1 MSLNGS
7 AQSIGSPSRMRGKE
21 GDELGLGQTIR
32 ITPACAGKRA
42 GPNNSLTGNQDHPR
56 VCGEKLLHGAHHA
69 KSWGSPPHVRGK
81 ALHFNPHRTGF
92 GITPAYAGKSS
103 RNETCWHRPWDHP
116 RVCGEKPDNE
126 FDEEYFEGSP
136 PRMRGKGVV
145 NVLVSEPF
153 RITPACAGKR
163 PQMGRWNLS
172 MWDHPRVCGEK
183 CPPGK
188 FFFMTVGS
196 SPRMRGKAFPAR
208 WSARPAWIT
217 PAYAGKS
224 RLRCPVHRFLWDH
237 PRVCEEKGR
246 TKQFLDRE
254 PGSPPRVREKALLI
268 PLHLYFLGITPA
280 CAGKSSIQHLTAS
293 LGEFKVQKGHP
304 VPHLRQRLQVW
315 PDHARHLRHGLILH
329 ASRSAGQGRRLCPG
343 PCPDTAGSG
352 TPRGP
357 SPAKRPHTSP
367 PAATPGG
374 CRAWQSGATA
384 PGSR

>member
-1 MSLNGS
+1 M
-7 AQSIGSPSRMRGKE
+7 
-21 GDELGLGQTIR
+21 
-32 ITPACAGKRA
+32 
-42 GPNNSLTGNQDHPR
+42 
-56 VCGEKLLHGAHHA
+56 CGEKSKLGLMRL
-69 KSWGSPPHVRGK
+69 WTVGSPPRVRGK

-116 RVCGEKPDNE
+116 CVCGEKIEMPYE
-126 FDEEYFEGSP
+126 LLLKEGSP
-136 PRMRGKGVV
+136 PRMRGK
-145 NVLVSEPF
+145 ERFP
-153 RITPACAGKR
+153 
-163 PQMGRWNLS
+163 PQHS
-172 MWDHPRVCGEK
+172 C
-183 CPPGK
+183 
-188 FFFMTVGS
+188 
-196 SPRMRGKAFPAR
+196 
-208 WSARPAWIT
+208 I
-217 PAYAGKS
+217 Y
-224 RLRCPVHRFLWDH
+224 
-237 PRVCEEKGR
+237 
-246 TKQFLDRE
+246 
-254 PGSPPRVREKALLI
+254 
-268 PLHLYFLGITPA
+268 GITPA

-315 PDHARHLRHGLILH
+315 PDHARHLVHLSFLH
-329 ASRSAGQGRRLCPG
+329 ASRSAGQGRRPCRA

>member
-32 ITPACAGKRA
+32 ITPAYAGKSK
-42 GPNNSLTGNQDHPR
+42 SLPSLHIGSRDHPR
-56 VCGEKLLHGAHHA
+56 VCGEKPQNQKTPPQLI
-69 KSWGSPPHVRGK
+69 GSPPRVRGK

-92 GITPAYAGKSS
+92 
-103 RNETCWHRPWDHP
+103 
-116 RVCGEKPDNE
+116 
-126 FDEEYFEGSP
+126 
-136 PRMRGKGVV
+136 
-145 NVLVSEPF
+145 
-153 RITPACAGKR
+153 
-163 PQMGRWNLS
+163 
-172 MWDHPRVCGEK
+172 
-183 CPPGK
+183 
-188 FFFMTVGS
+188 
-196 SPRMRGKAFPAR
+196 
-208 WSARPAWIT
+208 
-217 PAYAGKS
+217 
-224 RLRCPVHRFLWDH
+224 
-237 PRVCEEKGR
+237 
-246 TKQFLDRE
+246 
-254 PGSPPRVREKALLI
+254 
-268 PLHLYFLGITPA
+268 GITPA

-304 VPHLRQRLQVW
+304 VPHLRQCLQVW

-329 ASRSAGQGRRLCPG
+329 ASRSAGQGRRLCLG